1 MTENTVPA
9 DRVIA
14 NNRSLEARMIEHP
27 SMRAAGPYTA
37 IVHRHCN
44 GAAMRAGLH
53 AVKAIY
59 RHVGALTE
67 FPVVCHVA
75 KIPTIVMTTNQASE
89 IGSFHHRAT
98 TKCPPFFCNSAVT
111 LLSSLHRSEVKTQP
125 AQQEYMRINS

>member
-9 DRVIA
+9 DGVIA

-27 SMRAAGPYTA
+27 SMGAAGPYTA

-98 TKCPPFFCNSAVT
+98 TKCPPFFLQFSCHPVIFPTPLGGKDTTCTA
-111 LLSSLHRSEVKTQP
+111 
-125 AQQEYMRINS
+125 RIHEN